1 MKRWIVWEIFGISD
15 SFLAKI
21 EGDATKFL
29 LCLFFDAKEG
39 LQTLTV

>member
-1 MKRWIVWEIFGISD
+1 MSD

-21 EGDATKFL
+21 ERDAIKFL
-29 LCLFFDAKEG
+29 LCLFSDAKEG